1 MIHIRNASEADFPV
15 IQEIAQKTW
24 PNTFSAILSP
34 GQISYM
40 LDIMYSTESLKNQ
53 TNRNGHKFLLA
64 YLQESSGS
72 DVCIGYASY
81 ELNYSGEKRTKI
93 HKIYILP
100 KHQGEGAGVSLINK
114 IEEIA
119 ISMGDNQ
126 LFLNVNKSNPAIKFY
141 EKLGFGIIEEEMIP
155 IGNGFFMDDYVMQKS
170 II

>member
-1 MIHIRNASEADFPV
+1 MIHIRNASEADFPI

-40 LDIMYSTESLKNQ
+40 LDMMYSTDSLINQ
-53 TNRNGHKFLLA
+53 TIRKGHRFLLA
-64 YLQESSGS
+64 YLQECTGS
-72 DVCIGYASY
+72 DVCVGYASY

-100 KHQGEGAGVSLINK
+100 DNQGGGVGMALINK

-119 ISMGDNQ
+119 AACDDHK
-126 LFLNVNKSNPAIKFY
+126 LFLNVNKSNPAVSFYKKTGFEIIKE
-141 EKLGFGIIEEEMIP
+141 EKIS
-155 IGNGFFMDDYVMQKS
+155 IGNGFFMDDYVMQKC
-170 II
+170 I

>member
-1 MIHIRNASEADFPV
+1 MIHIRNASEADFPI

-40 LDIMYSTESLKNQ
+40 LDIMYSTDSLKNQ
-53 TNRNGHKFLLA
+53 TIHYGHRFLLA
-64 YLQESSGS
+64 YLQGSSGG

-81 ELNYSGEKRTKI
+81 ELDYSGEKRTKI

-100 KHQGEGAGVSLINK
+100 KHQGEGAGVALINK

-119 ISMGDNQ
+119 VSVGDNQ
-126 LFLNVNKSNPAIKFY
+126 MFLNVNKSNPAISFY
-141 EKLGFGIIEEEMIP
+141 EKIGFGKIKEEKIP

-170 II
+170 I

>member
-1 MIHIRNASEADFPV
+1 MIHIRNASEADFPI

-40 LDIMYSTESLKNQ
+40 LDMMYSTDSLKNQ
-53 TNRNGHKFLLA
+53 TIKNGHRFLLA
-64 YLQESSGS
+64 FLQESSGS

-81 ELNYSGEKRTKI
+81 ELNYSGENRTKI

-100 KHQGEGAGVSLINK
+100 NHQGEGAGLALINK

-119 ISMGDNQ
+119 ISCNEHN
-126 LFLNVNKSNPAIKFY
+126 LFLNVNKNNPAITFY
-141 EKLGFGIIEEEMIP
+141 KRLGFDIIREEKIP
-155 IGNGFFMDDYVMQKS
+155 IGNGFFMDDYVMQKC
-170 II
+170 I